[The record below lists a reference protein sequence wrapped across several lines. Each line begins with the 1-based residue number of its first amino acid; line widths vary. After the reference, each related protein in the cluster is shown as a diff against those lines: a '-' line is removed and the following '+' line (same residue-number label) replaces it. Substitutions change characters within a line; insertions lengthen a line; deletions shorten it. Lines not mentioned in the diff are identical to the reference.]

1 MPMEVN
7 RENYYSTDA
16 NREYMSVS
24 QYKDFLTCPVMAMAK
39 INGIYQPEPTTEF
52 LVGSYI
58 HSWNDGTIEQF
69 KVEHPEMFSSKGPTK
84 GELKA
89 PFKFAD
95 QMIATLEADPFCMF
109 VLQGEKEVIMTA
121 NLFGVPWKIRM
132 DTYNSERQRIVDLK
146 TTRNI
151 RELVWSAEEWRKVS
165 FIEAYKYVLQMA
177 VYCEIERIA
186 TNQKLWAEP
195 LIVAVS
201 KEDPP
206 DKEIISLLDEPRFEE
221 ELYKVE
227 TNMPQII
234 AVKHGGKKPKRCGK
248 CAYCRSTKKIE
259 TVLHYTQLEEV
270 G

>member
-1 MPMEVN
+1 MLVVN
-7 RENYYSTDA
+7 KENYYSPEA

-24 QYKDFLTCPVMAMAK
+24 QYKDFLTCPAMAMAK
-39 INGIYQPEPTTEF
+39 IKGEYIEPANDNL
-52 LVGSYI
+52 LVGSYV
-58 HSWNDGTIEQF
+58 HAWNEGALEQF
-69 KVEHPEMFSSKGPTK
+69 KSEHPEMFSSKGPTK

-109 VLQGEKEVIMTA
+109 VLQGQKEVIMTA
-121 NLFGVPWKIRM
+121 TMFGTPWKIRM
-132 DTYNSERQRIVDLK
+132 DTHNSERQRIVDLK
-146 TTRNI
+146 TTKNI
-151 RELVWSAEEWRKVS
+151 RELVWDSEAWAKVS

-186 TNQKLWAEP
+186 TKQKLWAEP

-227 TNMPQII
+227 MDMPRILE
-234 AVKHGGKKPKRCGK
+234 VKFGGEKPERCGR
-248 CAYCRSTKKIE
+248 CAYCRSQKKIE
-259 TVLHYTQLEEV
+259 TVIHYTQLA